1 MASNFL
7 GEVSEVGAG
16 VGRSMIISSAEM
28 MAREGVQFT
37 KSMNFRDSG
46 PLPSVFLVIR
56 REGEFKDVWDAD
68 NWVFKYEGKDSTTVE
83 EGKSVD
89 QILMYSSGSLSDNG
103 KFFKAAQA
111 FKDGVRKAPLP
122 IQVYEKIAAGAWYDK
137 GLFDLID
144 AEGVKEGG
152 RTVYKFHLSPAGSIG
167 FSEDSPEH
175 RERMLPTEVKETA
188 WEKGKG
194 RCAQC
199 GSQLDLYFVSKDGK
213 DTSVQLLCG
222 AHTGHQRRS
231 LL

>member
-1 MASNFL
+1 MVSNFL
-7 GEVSEVGAG
+7 GDVGGVSPK
-16 VGRSMIISSAEM
+16 RSMIISSAEM
-28 MAREGVQFT
+28 ISREGVQFT
-37 KSMNFRDSG
+37 KSMNYRETG

-56 REGEFKDVWDAD
+56 RDGEFKDVWDVE
-68 NWVFKYEGKDSTTVE
+68 NFVFIYEGHDSTTVE
-83 EGKSVD
+83 SGKSEN
-89 QILMYSSGSLSDNG
+89 QLLMYEGGKLSDNG
-103 KFFKAAQA
+103 KFYKAAQN
-111 FKDGVRKAPLP
+111 FKDGVHKVPLP
-122 IQVYEKIAAGAWYDK
+122 IQVYEKIATGAWYDK

-199 GSQLDLYFVSKDGK
+199 GSQLDLYFVSKDGE